1 MYERQQ
7 VEMSIFCPETEEDI
21 EELIELLE
29 EREMSILVDM
39 SNCEMANESILQ
51 KLLEYTLYHKSVSM
65 LVNFKPIF
73 ADIIVCWSKK
83 QEMKV

>member
-39 SNCEMANESILQ
+39 SSCEMTNELILQ
-51 KLLEYTLYHKSVSM
+51 KIFEYVFYYQSVSK
-65 LVNFKPIF
+65 VVKVKEIF
-73 ADIIVCWSKK
+73 SNIVVCWSEKK
-83 QEMKV
+83 EIEV

>member
-39 SNCEMANESILQ
+39 SNCEMTNELILQ
-51 KLLEYTLYHKSVSM
+51 KIFEYVFYYQSVSK
-65 LVNFKPIF
+65 VVKVKEIF
-73 ADIIVCWSKK
+73 SNIVVCWSEKK
-83 QEMKV
+83 EIEV